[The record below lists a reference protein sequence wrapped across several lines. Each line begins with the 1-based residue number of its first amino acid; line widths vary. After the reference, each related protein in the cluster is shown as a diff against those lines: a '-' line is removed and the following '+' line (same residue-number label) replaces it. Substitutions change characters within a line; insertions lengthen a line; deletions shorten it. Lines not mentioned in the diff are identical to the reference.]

1 MILDDRLG
9 AEEKDEEHWEEEY
22 VVLDLDD
29 VFRGASIPNF
39 AYTLSVSFNFE
50 TTILRYGI
58 ESKCVLWK
66 SNTFYI
72 GDVLVFFH
80 VHIDFFH
87 FRRYWCCAGLGY
99 IESDTYS

>member
-58 ESKCVLWK
+58 ELKV
-66 SNTFYI
+66 
-72 GDVLVFFH
+72 
-80 VHIDFFH
+80 
-87 FRRYWCCAGLGY
+87 
-99 IESDTYS
+99 